1 MAMRRHSS
9 GIATLTAIGF
19 LAGGLCLGAC
29 SGGQSKPED
38 ATEPSLTDDET
49 DTQPKREMRV
59 VHGDAPED
67 EPGDESED
75 EPEPDTDAPAPSDDY
90 DMTYRDCKALA
101 GTYYRAWRKAEM
113 DKLEGK
119 SFKPKLYE
127 TAKKNVDKAAQEAG
141 DNWLKE
147 CEGTVGTPYL
157 YSRLKC
163 ALKATTI
170 DRFNE
175 CLDGKAE

>member
-9 GIATLTAIGF
+9 GITTLTAIGF
-19 LAGGLCLGAC
+19 LVGGLYLAAC
-29 SGGQSKPED
+29 SGAQSKPED
-38 ATEPSLTDDET
+38 DLDPPPTDDSI
-49 DTQPKREMRV
+49 DSPKDPEMKV
-59 VHGDAPED
+59 VRNGPED
-67 EPGDESED
+67 EPGDERSD
-75 EPEPDTDAPAPSDDY
+75 EPKPDKDGPAPSDDY

-119 SFKPKLYE
+119 NFKPKLYE
-127 TAKKNVDKAAQEAG
+127 TAKKNIDKAAQEAG

-163 ALKATTI
+163 ALKAKTI

>member
-1 MAMRRHSS
+1 MAMGRHSS
-9 GIATLTAIGF
+9 GITTLTAIGF
-19 LAGGLCLGAC
+19 LVGGLCLGAC
-29 SGGQSKPED
+29 SGSQSKAED
-38 ATEPSLTDDET
+38 ATEPSLTDDPTE
-49 DTQPKREMRV
+49 TQPKREMRV
-59 VHGDAPED
+59 VHGDSSDDDGETDED
-67 EPGDESED
+67 PQPKED
-75 EPEPDTDAPAPSDDY
+75 GPPPSDDY

-101 GTYYRAWRKAEM
+101 GVYYRAWRKAEM

-127 TAKKNVDKAAQEAG
+127 TAKNNVDKAAQEAG
-141 DNWLKE
+141 DNWLQE

-163 ALKATTI
+163 ALKAKTV
-170 DRFNE
+170 DGFND